1 MVDNFPGDL
10 CISTPHVVV
19 CEYFSDTTSLSATSV
34 TPHITE
40 LSLGYV
46 SDYST
51 NPPCNSNSTLDPFLF
66 SPVTHLRKQFFYEC
80 FTEMKIP
87 FPDFSPLSSRNST
100 IEELIFIENPALY
113 GSISDHLSDLSSLK
127 RFILTGSN
135 VFDEIPGCLTE
146 LVNVEQLSLSSNKF
160 EGDIPTNFFRKVE
173 DNEDFRFKCKWVSR

>member
-1 MVDNFPGDL
+1 
-10 CISTPHVVV
+10 
-19 CEYFSDTTSLSATSV
+19 
-34 TPHITE
+34 
-40 LSLGYV
+40 
-46 SDYST
+46 
-51 NPPCNSNSTLDPFLF
+51 
-66 SPVTHLRKQFFYEC
+66 
-80 FTEMKIP
+80 MKIP